1 MKSSFSAKKSYE
13 LKFRLYFA
21 TVLLRRCERSCPEGN
36 RENVKESFGVYHD
49 G

>member
-1 MKSSFSAKKSYE
+1 MKSSFYGREAYK
-13 LKFRLYFA
+13 LKLRLYAVIALF
-21 TVLLRRCERSCPEGN
+21 RRCERSCPEGN